1 MAPRNTLSYKQLLN
15 SSISRRRRH
24 VSACTLVVNFAFAA
38 CARDGLLEGRDQ
50 YQLAVVSG
58 DRQAARAGMPLGA
71 PLVVRVTTRE
81 SGAAQPGIR
90 VRFSVPDGGVG
101 RATVNDG
108 IAVTDADGIA
118 SARITP
124 LRARDTVVVEA
135 RLATAPWVAAA
146 LTVFSGEALTITAV
160 RPASVRA
167 GDTVLVEVAGAIGA
181 DARVRFGSQLA
192 AAIPTNG
199 GVRAVVPA
207 CLPAGAVAVALE
219 VDGAATNALS
229 LLVTG
234 SRAALALGPFEFT
247 TIPASL
253 LGSCISLAGRG
264 NTYLVSAQFASV
276 PPDPE
281 AVFAWRLG
289 ADGGT
294 ATAAFVAAAAGD
306 PAALRRSGPRS
317 LRDAFDASLRKM
329 ESSVAD
335 ARGSSSMAGMGA
347 EATRG
352 SRAAAQG
359 GSSAGVQPPPPV
371 VGSLREFSVVA
382 ATDGSRFRRVV
393 ARVRYAGDRIVAYAD
408 TTDNAF
414 ASDQLVALVRLM
426 DRDLY
431 PAAVRT
437 FGAVPDVDGDGRLM
451 VLFSPVVNALARAED
466 CVFRGYVKGFF
477 YPPDQL
483 ERATGSNRAEIFH
496 AFVPDPAGKYSCPH
510 TEEEVVRAL
519 QPEFL
524 HEMQHLIS
532 FNERV
537 LVRGGQREE
546 TWLGEGLSHVAEE
559 LGARVFEARYPPPSG
574 RTNAMQIFP
583 DSAGPFIS
591 PLLLNAYIFLNTTL
605 QHSLT
610 AYVGAGSL
618 EEHGA
623 SWLFARWLAAQ
634 RGDDVLRRLVQGGR
648 TGIANLEAATGEPF
662 TRLFGDFSLAL
673 FADSLPGIARAAVPA
688 RLRFGDRNV
697 RQLMGREA
705 AIAGFAQPF
714 PITTFL
720 LRPGGALRS
729 SMRAGTMIYA
739 ILQTDP
745 ATNAVGL
752 SFTTPTLSALA
763 SALGA
768 QVGVLRLPP

>member
-1 MAPRNTLSYKQLLN
+1 MACA
-15 SSISRRRRH
+15 I
-24 VSACTLVVNFAFAA
+24 LVGLASAA
-38 CARDGLLEGRDQ
+38 CARDGVFEGRDP
-50 YQLAVVSG
+50 YLLSVVSG
-58 DRQAARAGMPLGA
+58 DRQVAPVGMPLAA
-71 PLVVRVTTRE
+71 PIVVRVTTRE
-81 SGAAQPGIR
+81 SSASQPGIR
-90 VRFSVPDGGVG
+90 VRFSVPDGGAG
-101 RATVNDG
+101 RVTFDDSV
-108 IAVTDADGIA
+108 AVTDLDGIA
-118 SARITP
+118 SVRITP

-135 RLATAPWVAAA
+135 RLAAAPWVSTA
-146 LTVFSGEALTITAV
+146 LTAFSSEALVITAL
-160 RPASVRA
+160 RPATAGA
-167 GDTVLVEVAGAIGA
+167 GDTVFVEVSGAISA
-181 DARVRFGSQLA
+181 DARVRFGSQLVS
-192 AAIPTNG
+192 AIPASG
-199 GVRAVVPA
+199 GVRAVVPP
-207 CLPAGAVAVALE
+207 CLPAGEVAVALE
-219 VDGAATNALS
+219 VAGAPTNTLS

-234 SRAALALGPFEFT
+234 SRTALSLAPFEFT
-247 TIPASL
+247 TVPAAL

-264 NTYLVSAQFASV
+264 NTYLVAAQFASV
-276 PPDPE
+276 PADPA
-281 AVFAWRLG
+281 AVFEWRLG

-294 ATAAFVAAAAGD
+294 AAAALVALVGGD
-306 PAALRRSGPRS
+306 LGALQRSGLRS
-317 LRDAFDASLRKM
+317 LRDEFDGSLRTM
-329 ESSVAD
+329 ESGIAA
-335 ARGSSSMAGMGA
+335 ARRSSSPARWSA
-347 EATRG
+347 EATPG
-352 SRAAAQG
+352 SRAAAQDG
-359 GSSAGVQPPPPV
+359 ASAGVQPSPPV

-382 ATDGSRFRRVV
+382 ATDGSKFKRVV

-431 PAAVRT
+431 PVAVRT
-437 FGAVPDVDGDGRLM
+437 FGAVPDVDGDGRLL

-466 CVFRGYVKGFF
+466 CFFRGYVKGFF

-532 FNERV
+532 FNERL

-574 RTNAMQIFP
+574 RTNVSQIFP
-583 DSAGPFIS
+583 DSAGPFVS

-634 RGDDVLRRLVQGGR
+634 RGDQVLRRLVQGGR
-648 TGIANLEAATGEPF
+648 TGIANLEAATGESF
-662 TRLFGDFSLAL
+662 ARLFGDFTLSL
-673 FADSLPGIARAAVPA
+673 FADSLPGFARTATPA
-688 RLRFGDRNV
+688 RLQFGDRNV
-697 RQLMGREA
+697 RQLMARQA

-729 SMRAGTMIYA
+729 SMRAGTMVYA
-739 ILQTDP
+739 ILPTDA
-745 ATNAVGL
+745 ATSAVGL
-752 SFTTPTLSALA
+752 SFTTPAFSPLA
-763 SALGA
+763 QTLGA
-768 QVGVLRLPP
+768 QVGVMRLPP